1 MAAIYPSQEKRIRR
15 TVNRGA
21 VDDRLPSRI
30 FEHLPTVLYGVAAVI
45 AATAALVRAL
55 ARFPI

>member
-1 MAAIYPSQEKRIRR
+1 VLMAAIYPSQEKRIRHQS
-15 TVNRGA
+15 GA